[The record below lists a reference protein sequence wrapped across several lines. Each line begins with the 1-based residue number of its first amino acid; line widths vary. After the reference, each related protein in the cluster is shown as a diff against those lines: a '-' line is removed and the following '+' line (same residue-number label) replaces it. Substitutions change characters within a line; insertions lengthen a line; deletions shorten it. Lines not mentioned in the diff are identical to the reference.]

1 MSDNRS
7 GAADRGKHERG
18 FTKILAAQGVVM
30 TEQGSCPAEVLAE
43 KARKIDDRVFVLF
56 EEQRITYAQMNERAN
71 RVANGLSELEVK
83 PGDGVALMMPNRP
96 EWLYVFFAIQKLGAY
111 VVPVNIALKGDGLAY
126 ILNHSEAKVL
136 FVATE
141 LAETLGAVREK
152 LTGLRQVI
160 IADAS
165 EAPSDVLPSAAQATT
180 LARLMDAP
188 ASELSTAIDP
198 NAIACLMYTSGTTGL
213 PKGVVMRYQAMAQ
226 FGLFSA
232 GYQEGD
238 VLYTCLPLFHG
249 NALFLTVLRGLV
261 GGFTVALSPRFSA
274 SRFWDEIRHY
284 GATTFNA
291 LGAMIP
297 ILLKQPPRPNDAD
310 NPVRIVFSA
319 ATPAWAWEEF
329 EKRFNLTIVEGY
341 GAVDGGGFSLFNP
354 GIAPK
359 GSMGRP
365 PPGVEARVVDEQ
377 GTEMPVGEAGNLVFK
392 IDNPVA
398 RRVEYFKNPEASE
411 AKVRDGWFFTGDLAY
426 KDAGGN
432 FYFVDRKTDSMR
444 RRGENISSY
453 EVEKIVNQHPA
464 VLESAAFGVP
474 SELGEDDVMIAVVLK
489 PGQHATPEELARF
502 CEERMAKFM
511 VPRYIDFRESLPKT
525 ETHRVQKAALKK
537 DGITSTAWDREKPA
551 PRKDTRPLPTA

>member
-1 MSDNRS
+1 MS
-7 GAADRGKHERG
+7 
-18 FTKILAAQGVVM
+18 
-30 TEQGSCPAEVLAE
+30 EQGSCPAEVLAE
-43 KARKIDDRVFVLF
+43 KARAIGDRVFVLF
-56 EEQRITYAQMNERAN
+56 EDQRITYAQMNERAN
-71 RVANGLSELEVK
+71 RVANGMSELSVK

-111 VVPVNIALKGDGLAY
+111 VVPVNIALKGEGLAY

-136 FVATE
+136 FVAAE
-141 LAETLGAVREK
+141 LLESLGAVREK

-160 IADAS
+160 VADAS
-165 EAPSDVLPSAAQATT
+165 EAPSEPPAAEATT
-180 LARLMDAP
+180 FARLMNAP
-188 ASELSTAIDP
+188 ATELSTAIDP
-198 NAIACLMYTSGTTGL
+198 NAIACLLYTSGTTGL
-213 PKGVVMRYQAMAQ
+213 PKGVVMRYRAMAQ

-232 GYQEGD
+232 GHQEGD
-238 VLYTCLPLFHG
+238 IMYTCLPLFHG
-249 NALFLTVLRGLV
+249 NALFLTVLRGLA
-261 GGFTVALSPRFSA
+261 GGFTVALSRRFSA

-297 ILLKQPPRPNDAD
+297 ILLKQPPRPDDAD

-319 ATPAWAWEEF
+319 ATPAWAWEQF
-329 EKRFNLTIVEGY
+329 EKRFDVTIVEGY

-354 GIAPK
+354 GTAPK
-359 GSMGRP
+359 GSMGKP
-365 PPGVEARVVDEQ
+365 PPGVEARVVDDQ
-377 GTEMPVGEAGNLVFK
+377 GNELPAGETGNLVFK
-392 IDNPVA
+392 IDNPAA

-411 AKVRDGWFFTGDLAY
+411 AKIRDGWFSTGDLAY
-426 KDAGGN
+426 KDADGN
-432 FYFVDRKTDSMR
+432 FYFADRKTDSMR

-489 PGQHATPEELARF
+489 PGQRATPEELVRF
-502 CEERMAKFM
+502 CEERMARFM
-511 VPRYIDFRESLPKT
+511 VPRHIDFRESLPKT

-537 DGITSTAWDREKPA
+537 DGITSNTWDKEKPA
-551 PRKDTRPLPTA
+551 ARKDARPVITP